1 MCYVSIKYLHIKS
14 TYSQFFAIAHRLS
27 ILFRVAGADSALSLN
42 CIWYGAPPG
51 CSRCIANA
59 VSSLIMDNKV
69 MHQHEKFQI
78 MLLDLDV
85 EFGHEDQPRYK
96 VIDISIMRSSLAL
109 HSMSVRLPSTND
121 SRDSKVTR
129 WHYCS
134 ITPHDVELEAMRA
147 CFCQKKNH
155 CSKCFPNI
163 LKSWIVDIENFRKT
177 C

>member
-1 MCYVSIKYLHIKS
+1 MRYVSIKYLHIKS

-42 CIWYGAPPG
+42 CIWYGAPSG

-85 EFGHEDQPRYK
+85 EFSREDYK
-96 VIDISIMRSSLAL
+96 VSNITRGSQAFY
-109 HSMSVRLPSTND
+109 SMAVRLSSTNS
-121 SRDSKVTR
+121 SRDIKQMR
-129 WHYCS
+129 RHYWS
-134 ITPHDVELEAMRA
+134 IDHHDVCVGAMRA
-147 CFCQKKNH
+147 WDLSEKIIIWNVFLII
-155 CSKCFPNI
+155 SE
-163 LKSWIVDIENFRKT
+163 IEMSL
-177 C
+177 